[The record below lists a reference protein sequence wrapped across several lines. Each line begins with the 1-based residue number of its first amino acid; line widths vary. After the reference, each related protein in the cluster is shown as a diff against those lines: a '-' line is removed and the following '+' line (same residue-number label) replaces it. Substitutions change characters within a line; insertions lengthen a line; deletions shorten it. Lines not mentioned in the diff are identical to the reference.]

1 MKTKEYVMSAFD
13 RGVNLID
20 VLGADIQD
28 TRNDL
33 DLSDKGKQK
42 RIAQM
47 KEQWGRRID
56 ESMQNAAGFVGSR
69 RKDLIRNKQMDGEKA
84 CGVAHQMQL
93 ANAIK
98 TLEMCGGRMTR
109 QEIEN
114 LIDPL
119 KFDVNAKWPIL
130 TALDS
135 AGVTGFTGAWKEEMF
150 AHHAQRDRQI
160 EELEKLETKLS
171 GLWNLAAEYDDMNA
185 FEIQI
190 AIANIKDKLGNFD
203 EDLVYQG

>member
-1 MKTKEYVMSAFD
+1 MKTKEFVMNAFN

-20 VLGADIQD
+20 VLKADIQD
-28 TRNDL
+28 TRNNI
-33 DLSDKGKQK
+33 DLSDSGKQK

-47 KEQWGRRID
+47 KEQWGKRID
-56 ESMQNAAGFVGSR
+56 EAMQNAAGFVGNQK
-69 RKDLIRNKQMDGEKA
+69 KDLINKKQADAEKA
-84 CGVAHQMQL
+84 CSVAHQMQL

-114 LIDPL
+114 LIAPL

-135 AGVTGFTGAWKEEMF
+135 AGVRGFSGVWKEEMF
-150 AHHAQRDRQI
+150 AHHARRDRQI

-171 GLWNLAAEYDDMNA
+171 GFWNLAAEYDDMNA

-190 AIANIKDKLGNFD
+190 AIANIKDKLGDFD
-203 EDLVYQG
+203 ENLVYQG